1 MLNTHKLDVH
11 LTSINKTT
19 NVWEVDKN
27 GNPMDGMGYEGV
39 IRFDF
44 THLPGLSF
52 VWEPESGMGY
62 FYEERTQSRCSEPM
76 FFEVPHELWESTDYQ
91 YELVF
96 PRNDK
101 GLHVKFSGE
110 PLVRNDVDLSD
121 TKYSG
126 IEFGVQF
133 N

>member
-52 VWEPESGMGY
+52 VWEPESGTG
-62 FYEERTQSRCSEPM
+62 S
-76 FFEVPHELWESTDYQ
+76 
-91 YELVF
+91 
-96 PRNDK
+96 
-101 GLHVKFSGE
+101 
-110 PLVRNDVDLSD
+110 
-121 TKYSG
+121 
-126 IEFGVQF
+126 
-133 N
+133 